1 MKQYVEKEHDYN
13 IKKLLKKQAKKEAK
27 IQKKKSTFSKEPVTP
42 VINPLDKELMS
53 EISEKNFWEDMTGLI
68 QKGANPTTKDD
79 KGDDIQVGLIRI
91 MDAWADMAF
100 KGNFKWNDSEG
111 KMRIAYL
118 KEQADI
124 MIYWG
129 VDINYSP
136 DNSDAH
142 LSQGNFFYKL
152 VEHSMRY
159 PELASLA
166 VHLFEKGAKLDVEFK
181 SAYRGTLEHSLGRR
195 KHILK
200 TTEDGVGPS
209 ILISLHERRKISEAL
224 NEQTLES
231 EVKNI
236 KRL

>member
-1 MKQYVEKEHDYN
+1 MRQYVEKEHDYN

-27 IQKKKSTFSKEPVTP
+27 LQKKKSYFSKEPITP
-42 VINPLDKELMS
+42 VIKPLDKELMS
-53 EISEKNFWEDMTGLI
+53 EISKKNFWEDMTSLI
-68 QKGANPTTKDD
+68 EKGANPTVKND

-100 KGNFKWNDSEG
+100 KGNFKWNDSDG
-111 KMRIAYL
+111 KMRVAYL

-124 MIYWG
+124 MIHWG
-129 VDINYSP
+129 IDLNYSP
-136 DNSDAH
+136 DNSESN
-142 LSQGNFFYKL
+142 LSHGNFFYKL

-159 PELASLA
+159 PELTSLA
-166 VHLFEKGAKLDVEFK
+166 IHLFEKGAKLDVEFK

-200 TTEDGVGPS
+200 TTEDGIGPS
-209 ILISLHERRKISEAL
+209 ILISLHEKRKISEAL
-224 NEQTLES
+224 DEQALQN